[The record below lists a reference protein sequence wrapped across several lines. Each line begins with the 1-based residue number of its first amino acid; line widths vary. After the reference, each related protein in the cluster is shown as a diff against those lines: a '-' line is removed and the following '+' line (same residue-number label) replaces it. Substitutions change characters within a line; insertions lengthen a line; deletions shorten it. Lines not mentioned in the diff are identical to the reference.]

1 MRGPHVA
8 GDQQVKRR
16 GDRIE
21 VADAAAA
28 EDEASLAVEDADAR
42 SPWSNLWQVPTILL
56 SALLIAAGLHVASRR
71 APENDFHGALDQV
84 DALIA
89 AAHFDRAGARLTDMI
104 EPHLDLAERDE
115 RARFHAVLADWV
127 YLSQAAAGVAH
138 EVNNRRV
145 AEGYVDAV
153 ELGMQLNP
161 ARMERWANA
170 LIALGDL
177 EGARRRLREL
187 GDLDLPAGA
196 MAEVRVRRNRLLRS
210 LVEESLRQ
218 PELSYDAMMEMLG
231 AYRTDQMLT
240 VADELWV
247 IARQTELRL
256 EADLAQPAI
265 DRLLVDMRR
274 IEPDVAPAEVA
285 AFGELY
291 GLLGRGYF
299 ELGEFEHAESYLNE
313 ALARLPGPD
322 RARGDA
328 LVLLGQIDVSRSA
341 LDEAFE
347 QFDLVVRQY
356 PNTRSYLPALLGR
369 AVVRSARGDHEGGL
383 ADYGR
388 LCELLSSAG
397 PRRDVTHS
405 RVSESLTDR
414 HEAALATGKLMESL
428 QYILLAEAIF
438 EPAEVPEYILLRLAA
453 TSRQI
458 ADNMLAEVLSDP
470 ATGVDRVEDIDPAV
484 RREANRHYKR
494 AGDYYARHARVVVA
508 IPNADETWSES
519 LWLAADSYD
528 LGGERDRGIAH
539 FREYIAGHSV
549 DDPRR
554 SIATLRFAQAHHAN
568 LDYAAAAQAYEQV
581 IADHP
586 RSPDASRSH
595 VPLAR
600 CYLALG
606 QRDDAER
613 QLEEVVAGKRYLKPD
628 ALDYRDA
635 LIELGKL
642 YYEGKAY
649 ASAIEILDEGEKRYS
664 DDPRISEMRFRLADS
679 YRGQAGVLEKQLSS
693 QPILSRA
700 ERDRL
705 GALRKA
711 HLQTAIPLFAEV
723 AHRYEEMDADRL
735 TPLQRGFQRYAT
747 LYQGDCA
754 YDLGHYDE
762 AIRLY
767 DRAARKYRNHHSS
780 MIALIQIFNSYHKL
794 GDTTRARAAHHRA
807 LVRLKQLPDDAFDAP
822 DALLMDRNAWE
833 RWLMNSPLGAPQTA
847 EAASS

>member
-1 MRGPHVA
+1 VA
-8 GDQQVKRR
+8 GDQQVQKRR
-16 GDRIE
+16 DEIE
-21 VADAAAA
+21 VADAAAS
-28 EDEASLAVEDADAR
+28 DEEAPLAVDDAAAR

-56 SALLIAAGLHVASRR
+56 SALLIALGMHVASRR
-71 APENDFHGALDQV
+71 APENDFHGALDQAE
-84 DALIA
+84 ALIA
-89 AAHFDRAGARLTDMI
+89 AGHFDRAGARLTDVV
-104 EPHLDLAERDE
+104 EPHLDLAAGDE
-115 RARFHAVLADWV
+115 RARFHAVLADWI

-145 AEGYVDAV
+145 AEGYVNAV
-153 ELGMQLNP
+153 ELGMPLDP
-161 ARMERWANA
+161 ARLERWANA

-177 EGARRRLREL
+177 EGASRRLREL
-187 GDLDLPAGA
+187 GELDVPAGA

-218 PELSYDAMMEMLG
+218 PELSYDEMMEILG
-231 AYRTDQMLT
+231 AYRTDQILS
-240 VADELWV
+240 VADELWA

-256 EADLAQPAI
+256 EANLAQPAI

-299 ELGEFEHAESYLNE
+299 ELGQFEHAEYYLNE
-313 ALARLPGPD
+313 ALARLPEPD

-356 PNTRSYLPALLGR
+356 PNTRSYLPGLLGR
-369 AVVRSARGDHEGGL
+369 AAVRSVRGDHEGGL

-397 PRRDVTHS
+397 PRRDVTPS
-405 RVSESLTDR
+405 RVSASLADR
-414 HEAALATGKLMESL
+414 HDAALATGKLMESL

-438 EPAEVPEYILLRLAA
+438 EPAEVPAYILLRLAS
-453 TSRQI
+453 TGRQI
-458 ADNMLAEVLSDP
+458 ADNLLAEALSDP
-470 ATGVDRVEDIDPAV
+470 ATGVGRVEDIDPAV

-494 AGDYYARHARVVVA
+494 AGDHYARHARVVVA
-508 IPNADETWSES
+508 IPNEDETWSES

-528 LGGERDRGIAH
+528 LGGERDRAIAH
-539 FREYIAGHSV
+539 FREYIAGHSA

-554 SIATLRFAQAHHAN
+554 SVATFRLAQAHHAK

-613 QLEEVVAGKRYLKPD
+613 QLEEVVAGERHLKPD

-642 YYEGKAY
+642 YHDGDEY
-649 ASAIEILDEGEKRYS
+649 ASAIKILDEGAKRYS
-664 DDPRISEMRFRLADS
+664 DDPRINDVLYRLGDS
-679 YRGQAGVLEKQLSS
+679 YRGQAGLIAKQLSN

-705 GALRKA
+705 DALRTS
-711 HLQTAIPLFAEV
+711 HLQTAMNLFADV
-723 AHRYEEMDADRL
+723 GRRFEEMDADRL
-735 TPLQRGFQRYAT
+735 TPLQRDFQRYAT

-754 YDLGHYDE
+754 YDLEHYDE
-762 AIRLY
+762 AIRLF

-780 MIALIQIFNSYHKL
+780 MTALIQIVNCYHEL

-822 DALLMDRNAWE
+822 DALMDRNAWE
-833 RWLMNSPLGAPQTA
+833 RWLQHSPLGETQTA
-847 EAASS
+847 GAASS